1 MGRVSQPSATP
12 GALDATL
19 IAMELRQLEYFV
31 AVAEELHFG
40 RAAERLHIGQPAVS
54 QQLRRL
60 ERELAA
66 ELFDRSP
73 RHVRLT
79 PAGEA
84 LLPQARDVLAAVAR
98 ARTAVAQAA
107 GARPAPLRIGTSSG
121 LGERLEMVLD
131 ELVRLAPD
139 LPVELVM
146 AGPTPER
153 LDRVADGS
161 LDAAFVR
168 GTVPDE
174 GRGLRVV
181 PLWRDEVVAAVPARH
196 PVAQEPYAT
205 FAALAPLGL
214 RLTARRNNPALVDL
228 VVGAFH
234 AAGCEPASA
243 NPYTRLAD
251 TLAAIGADGT
261 SYTVMYA
268 ARAEQ
273 IRNRRVAFLPF
284 QPPGLRLMTHLVV
297 SRSRPTPHFSLLMQG
312 CELAMADDTGDQES
326 AGDQEP
332 SGDQKPSGDQES

>member
-1 MGRVSQPSATP
+1 VNF
-12 GALDATL
+12 LDATL
-19 IAMELRQLEYFV
+19 IGMELRQLEYFV

-40 RAAERLHIGQPAVS
+40 RAADRLHIGQPAVS
-54 QQLRRL
+54 QQVRRL
-60 ERELAA
+60 ERELGA

-79 PAGEA
+79 AAGQA

-98 ARTAVAQAA
+98 ARAAVTEAS
-107 GARPAPLRIGTSSG
+107 GAPPAPLRIGTSSG
-121 LGERLEMVLD
+121 LGERLELVLD
-131 ELVRLAPD
+131 ELLRLAPE

-168 GTVPDE
+168 GAVADE

-181 PLWRDEVVAAVPARH
+181 PLWRDELVAAVPARH
-196 PVAQEPYAT
+196 PIAQAQYAT

-228 VVGAFH
+228 IVGAFH
-234 AAGCEPASA
+234 AAGEEPSSSS
-243 NPYTRLAD
+243 PYTRLAD

-268 ARAEQ
+268 AHAEQ

-284 QPPGLRLMTHLVV
+284 EPPGLGLMTHLVV
-297 SRSRPTPHFSLLMQG
+297 SRSRPTPHFSLLMQA
-312 CELAMADDTGDQES
+312 CDQDDQES
-326 AGDQEP
+326 
-332 SGDQKPSGDQES
+332 

>member
-1 MGRVSQPSATP
+1 
-12 GALDATL
+12 
-19 IAMELRQLEYFV
+19 MELRQLEYFV

-40 RAAERLHIGQPAVS
+40 RAADRLHIGQPAVS

-98 ARTAVAQAA
+98 ARAAVAGAA

-121 LGERLEMVLD
+121 LGERLELVLD
-131 ELVRLAPD
+131 ELLRLAPD

-146 AGPTPER
+146 TGPTHER

-168 GTVPDE
+168 GAVSDE
-174 GRGLRVV
+174 GRGLRTVQ
-181 PLWRDEVVAAVPARH
+181 LWRDELVAAVPARH
-196 PVAQEPYAT
+196 PIAQERYAT

-228 VVGAFH
+228 IVGAFH
-234 AAGCEPASA
+234 AAGREPASSS
-243 NPYTRLAD
+243 PYTRLAD
-251 TLAAIGADGT
+251 TLAAIGTDGA

-268 ARAEQ
+268 AHAAQ

-284 QPPGLRLMTHLVV
+284 EPPGLGLMTHLAV
-297 SRSRPTPHFSLLMQG
+297 SRSRPTPHFSILMQACDPVADAG
-312 CELAMADDTGDQES
+312 PAADDVPAADAGPGS
-326 AGDQEP
+326 AGDQE
-332 SGDQKPSGDQES
+332 S

>member
-1 MGRVSQPSATP
+1 
-12 GALDATL
+12 L
-19 IAMELRQLEYFV
+19 IDMELRQLEYFV

-40 RAAERLHIGQPAVS
+40 RAADRLHIGQPAVS

-98 ARTAVAQAA
+98 ARAAVAAVPAA
-107 GARPAPLRIGTSSG
+107 RAAMLRIGTSSG
-121 LGERLEMVLD
+121 LGERLELVLD
-131 ELVRLAPD
+131 DLVRLAPD
-139 LPVELVM
+139 LGMELVT
-146 AGPTPER
+146 GPTAER

-168 GTVPDE
+168 GPVPDE

-181 PLWRDEVVAAVPARH
+181 PLWRDELVAAVPARH
-196 PVAQEPYAT
+196 PIAKDEYAT

-228 VVGAFH
+228 IVGAFH
-234 AAGCEPASA
+234 VAGHEPVSS
-243 NPYTRLAD
+243 NPYTNLAD
-251 TLAAIGADGT
+251 TLAAIGTDGT
-261 SYTVMYA
+261 SYTVIYA
-268 ARAEQ
+268 AHAAQ
-273 IRNRRVAFLPF
+273 LRNRRVAFLPF
-284 QPPGLRLMTHLVV
+284 EPPGLGLMTHLVT
-297 SRSRPTPHFSLLMQG
+297 RRTAPTPHFRLLMQA
-312 CELAMADDTGDQES
+312 CDQES
-326 AGDQEP
+326 
-332 SGDQKPSGDQES
+332 